1 MPPSGVPLVFQV
13 QGLGM
18 KKRFL
23 HNWIILLCGLVLLL
37 AGCAAAPASSRR
49 QCQIV
54 LEQSGGFT
62 ADRWTAQVSVG
73 SSVSFALTESDGYTI
88 TGADYAGAQLVRT
101 ADGVRLILPDVRYP
115 AAVRITVEQSEARLF
130 YHANGGQRLDG
141 GEVQQWVEVPVTDSH
156 LRWNTEPYGT
166 LFQREGYTLTGWN
179 TQADGSGTAVGLG
192 SRTQPESLLYAQWA
206 KWNEAE
212 EFVWEQTSG
221 GVTITGWNGSS
232 QRLVI
237 PAQLGGKPVVG
248 ISAGAFAGAVC
259 TEVVL
264 PEGLRRVEPDAFT
277 ACAVQSLTV
286 FDSIQ
291 TITDHAFAEC
301 DKLHTLHINA
311 VRAPVYSGG
320 YQSTWADKYDY
331 LSSLQG
337 QKKLV
342 LFSGSSA
349 RFGYDSTLLEAAFP
363 EYKVVNMGV
372 FAYTNALPQ
381 LDLIADFL
389 EEGDILLLSPE
400 FDAAKRQFCT
410 TNSMD
415 EAFFALM
422 EADYDQ
428 VSLLDL
434 RQYQSVLSAF
444 GSYLQI
450 KSGMSAR
457 SYGISPADFDEDG
470 VATQTKSYNV
480 QGDYILYRP
489 DAEDDTPIYGLG
501 VEYTVQAF
509 PQSYLDSAN
518 AAWQPL
524 LERGI
529 RVYLT
534 YSPRNSQAV
543 SADTT
548 PESIAGLDE
557 YLRAGLCVQVISP
570 LEQSLMPG
578 RYFYGTD
585 NHLSTNGVQLRTEQV
600 IADLLAQWEKEELR

>member
-1 MPPSGVPLVFQV
+1 
-13 QGLGM
+13 M

-23 HNWIILLCGLVLLL
+23 HDWIILLCGLMLLV
-37 AGCAAAPASSRR
+37 AGCAAVPTSSRR

-54 LEQSGGFT
+54 LEQTGGFA
-62 ADRWTAQVSVG
+62 ADRWTAQVAVG
-73 SSVSFALTESDGYTI
+73 GTVSFTLTEEEGCTI
-88 TGADYAGAQLVRT
+88 TGTDYEGAQLTRT
-101 ADGVRLILPDVRYP
+101 AEGVRLTLPQVRYP
-115 AAVRITVEQSEARLF
+115 AAVRILVEQSGARLY

-141 GEVQQWVEVPVTDSH
+141 GDPQQWVERPVTASH

-166 LFQREGYTLTGWN
+166 LFEREGYTLTGWN
-179 TQADGSGTAVGLG
+179 TQPDGSGTAVGLG
-192 SRTQPESLLYAQWA
+192 SRTQPESYLYAQWA
-206 KWNEAE
+206 KWNDAAE
-212 EFVWEQTSG
+212 FTWSEGMG

-232 QRLVI
+232 PLLVI
-237 PAQLGGKPVVG
+237 PAQLEGKTVVG
-248 ISAGAFAGAVC
+248 IAAGAFTGAVC
-259 TEVVL
+259 TQVVL
-264 PEGLRRVEPDAFT
+264 PAGLRTVEPDAF
-277 ACAVQSLTV
+277 AGAAVQCLTV

-291 TITDHAFAEC
+291 NMTDYAFSGCE
-301 DKLHTLHINA
+301 KLQTLHINA
-311 VRAPVYSGG
+311 VSAPVYSGS

-349 RFGYDSTLLEAAFP
+349 RFGYDSALLEEAFP

-381 LDLIADFL
+381 LDLIEDFL
-389 EEGDILLLSPE
+389 EEGDVLLLSPE

-422 EADYDQ
+422 EADYDS
-428 VSLLDL
+428 VARLDL

-444 GSYLQI
+444 DSYLKI
-450 KSGMSAR
+450 KSGMNSR

-470 VATQTKSYNV
+470 QPTGEESYNL

-489 DAEDDTPIYGLG
+489 DAEDDTPIYGLA
-501 VEYTVQAF
+501 VEYKVEAF
-509 PQSYLDSAN
+509 PQEYLDSAN

-524 LERGI
+524 LDRGI

-548 PESIAGLDE
+548 PETIARLDE
-557 YLRAGLCVQVISP
+557 YFRAGLCVPVIST
-570 LEQSLMPG
+570 LESSLMPG

-585 NHLSTNGVQLRTEQV
+585 NHLSTNGVALRTRQV
-600 IADLLAQWEKEELR
+600 IADLRAQWEKEVLEWNP